1 LDPFET
7 LAFLFVDVRLICHD
21 EALELGSGDVARV
34 DRMEASLLH
43 VGQAAVADNPELFKS
58 TLGNFGIIGVAFAGL
73 IRAFIIPRRI
83 KRRLYWS
90 LRIRFSIDIRLVT
103 PTIFIEDLLLI
114 I

>member
-1 LDPFET
+1 
-7 LAFLFVDVRLICHD
+7 
-21 EALELGSGDVARV
+21 
-34 DRMEASLLH
+34 
-43 VGQAAVADNPELFKS
+43 
-58 TLGNFGIIGVAFAGL
+58 LGNFGIIGVAFAGL
-73 IRAFIIPRRI
+73 IIAFIIPRRI